1 MNEKEQEFPVKVEGE
16 IYGPIPLQRIIND
29 VKNEE
34 LTKDALFW
42 DGENW
47 IPVTLLQTEAFP
59 TQVWNEDN
67 WIDKPDEILS
77 EDGPPL
83 PASSAW
89 EDVLRKGKWMMIYG
103 DHLVVEGGG
112 LSIQDIGPIMEGEP
126 RSGGIPM
133 KKLLNVTFKDNDRGV
148 EVIASS
154 FHKMYEVYSLKCC
167 LSKDDSEELMKEL
180 RDAKVRILSN

>member
-29 VKNEE
+29 VKNGE

-42 DGENW
+42 DGEDW
-47 IPVTLLQTEAFP
+47 IPVTLLQDEEIP

-67 WIDKPDEILS
+67 WIDNPDEILS

-112 LSIQDIGPIMEGEP
+112 LGIQDIGPIMEGEP